1 MREGLVNR
9 NVVRPPAE
17 MGRGRGFYAC
27 ARRTRH
33 RRHVHLVLQQ
43 PRGGQRQQ
51 RQLDRRGETA
61 RVGHAL
67 RPADAFAVQLRK
79 PVDESARFVAEI
91 LRQVDDLHACGDR
104 VLLHP
109 DPALPVGRAEEQH
122 VDGPEVVRVAE
133 QHAGVALQSAVH
145 LREAVARVRSA
156 VDEGDLRLRMVHQQA
171 DQFAGGV
178 PGASDDAD
186 PDHFLLR
193 FWTL

>member
-1 MREGLVNR
+1 M
-9 NVVRPPAE
+9 
-17 MGRGRGFYAC
+17 C
-27 ARRTRH
+27 RT
-33 RRHVHLVLQQ
+33 
-43 PRGGQRQQ
+43 
-51 RQLDRRGETA
+51 
-61 RVGHAL
+61 
-67 RPADAFAVQLRK
+67 
-79 PVDESARFVAEI
+79 
-91 LRQVDDLHACGDR
+91 
-104 VLLHP
+104 
-109 DPALPVGRAEEQH
+109 EEQH

-133 QHAGVALQSAVH
+133 PHAGVALQSSVH